1 MFQSSSQ
8 TASTARLGRGL
19 RPLDVEFG
27 IGSVER
33 TADPRLA
40 TNNVEVADAAPSLST
55 ADARR

>member
-40 TNNVEVADAAPSLST
+40 TNVEVADAAPSLST